1 MMQEDQWARAG
12 FVFGLASVVMLI
24 ATLIQLHGYYLKD
37 IMEDVDA
44 TITLSDICSA
54 WEEEEPDW
62 SFTPEVINS
71 CEPEQQENYQ
81 MIWQLLISVGLT
93 MICVGK
99 GEKSKNGSEQVHEQP
114 VVE

>member
-1 MMQEDQWARAG
+1 MQEDQWARAG

-37 IMEDVDA
+37 VGGDYDTTA
-44 TITLSDICSA
+44 TLSEMCSE
-54 WEEEEPDW
+54 WEEEDEE
-62 SFTPEVINS
+62 FVYELITF

-99 GEKSKNGSEQVHEQP
+99 GKKSKNGSEQDHQQP
-114 VVE
+114 VVQ

>member
-1 MMQEDQWARAG
+1 MQEDQWARAG
-12 FVFGLASVVMLI
+12 FVFGLASVVMLM

-37 IMEDVDA
+37 IGGDDD
-44 TITLSDICSA
+44 TTTTLSDRCSE
-54 WEEEEPDW
+54 WEEEAAGNYLDY
-62 SFTPEVINS
+62 EVINY
-71 CEPEQQENYQ
+71 CEPEQKENYQ